1 MKELLITSLLGI
13 GVLAFDILR
22 IRKMVLGLILAALA
36 VLVGFIV
43 YDWNNLNLPFEQNM
57 LIYDNFAYI
66 ALGVF
71 AVIAFF
77 WFILSSAYF
86 KNHEGKTDLYALVVF
101 SFCGAGLMAAY
112 GNLVMLFLGVE
123 ILSIPVYVLAASKK
137 HNVLSNESGF
147 KYFILGSVASAVLL
161 FGIAL
166 VYGATASF
174 DLATISNTIMNG
186 AHETTMLNLGV
197 TLILTG
203 FLFKISAAPFHIWTP
218 DVYQGAPTWVTA
230 YMSTL
235 VKAAAVVALFKLF
248 AGPFHYFVRD
258 NGMTFG
264 ILAGATLILSNTAAL
279 LQTDV
284 KRMLAYSS
292 ISHAGFL
299 LAALIGN
306 ASILTVL
313 FYLLSYSVASLIAF
327 GVVKETQIA
336 GEHPLTGLYRRN
348 PVLAIAFSVAL
359 FSMAGI
365 PPFAGFI
372 AKYYV
377 ILQMVE
383 AKYFTLVVIMIL
395 TSAMG
400 AFYYLRSALGVF
412 KHIDNAGR
420 IVLPA
425 TVKYTYILLT
435 LLLVGLTVAAGF
447 LDRI

>member
-1 MKELLITSLLGI
+1 
-13 GVLAFDILR
+13 
-22 IRKMVLGLILAALA
+22 
-36 VLVGFIV
+36 
-43 YDWNNLNLPFEQNM
+43 
-57 LIYDNFAYI
+57 
-66 ALGVF
+66 
-71 AVIAFF
+71 
-77 WFILSSAYF
+77 
-86 KNHEGKTDLYALVVF
+86 
-101 SFCGAGLMAAY
+101 
-112 GNLVMLFLGVE
+112 
-123 ILSIPVYVLAASKK
+123 
-137 HNVLSNESGF
+137 
-147 KYFILGSVASAVLL
+147 
-161 FGIAL
+161 
-166 VYGATASF
+166 
-174 DLATISNTIMNG
+174 
-186 AHETTMLNLGV
+186 
-197 TLILTG
+197 
-203 FLFKISAAPFHIWTP
+203 
-218 DVYQGAPTWVTA
+218 
-230 YMSTL
+230 MSTL

-258 NGMTFG
+258 NELTFG
-264 ILAGATLILSNTAAL
+264 ILAGATLLLSNTAAL

-336 GEHPLTGLYRRN
+336 GEHPITGLYRRN
-348 PVLAIAFSVAL
+348 PVLAIAFTVAL

-377 ILQMVE
+377 ILQVLE
-383 AKYFTLVVIMIL
+383 AKHFMLVVIMIL

-420 IVLPA
+420 IVLPT
-425 TVKYTYILLT
+425 TVKYTFILLYCW
-435 LLLVGLTVAAGF
+435 
-447 LDRI
+447 LD